1 MPETLPETTRVQTR
15 IGEDV
20 VVVVGKE
27 SVGKSQL
34 ISSLTGQYAGE
45 SNFRGSTVAV
55 ERYSVPGRVWVD
67 TPGILRQSD
76 SETTRRALAAL
87 GPADCVLLVVSATHL
102 DDDLA
107 EMLPLLGGKKQGAI
121 AVTFWDRVQPG
132 EAAFEALEKFSAE
145 TGVPLIPLD
154 ARRLTEEDRGA
165 IDLALRVP
173 GTFRGRSPMVRA
185 GWRIEPRPGWLEHRL
200 WGPMLAVILLALPAL
215 ITVFGANRLA
225 DLMHP
230 LVQNSLEPLISAIDA
245 TAPEWVRSLLTARYG
260 DFGYGLLNMGPF
272 LLVWALPTVLLFTVI
287 LAAYKAS
294 GLVERINVA
303 LHPLVRRLGLSGR
316 DVVRVVMGFGCN
328 VPAVI
333 STRACSSCSRGPA
346 VAAISFGA
354 ACSYQLPASIAV
366 LSAAARSNG
375 GSSTLLVVVFLVYL
389 LVTTVAYLWLTA
401 PAVAKDPLNQL
412 LLPRR
417 PFMQWPRWSAL
428 WREARG
434 TLRQFF
440 AQALPVFVVIC
451 LAASL
456 LARLGVLDACAR
468 WLGPVMAVFRLP
480 AEAALPVVLA
490 SVRKDGIFL
499 FASGDG
505 LSLPLTTAQVLTGV
519 YLAGVLL
526 PCLVTALTVA
536 RELGVSQAWRLLA
549 RQAGFAVLFSL
560 ILGWVAPLVAP

>member
-1 MPETLPETTRVQTR
+1 MNSLMPPTLTSGTETVLV
-15 IGEDV
+15 I
-20 VVVVGKE
+20 GKE

-34 ISSLTGQYAGE
+34 ISSLTGQFAGE
-45 SNFRGSTVAV
+45 SNFRGSTVTV
-55 ERYSVPGRVWVD
+55 ERYADRGRVWVD

-76 SETTRRALAAL
+76 TETTRQALKAL
-87 GPADCVLLVVSATHL
+87 ESNETVLLVVSATHI

-107 EMLPLLGGKKQGAI
+107 DLLPLLGGKQGAI
-121 AVTFWDRVQPG
+121 AVTFWDQVQPQ
-132 EAAFEALEKFSAE
+132 EAAFEALESLAADA
-145 TGVPLIPLD
+145 GVRLLPVD
-154 ARRLTEEDRGA
+154 ARRLTDQGRHA
-165 IDLALRVP
+165 IETALRTP
-173 GTFRGRSPMVRA
+173 AAFRGKSTVVRA

-200 WGPMLAVILLALPAL
+200 WGPILAVCLLTLPAL
-215 ITVFGANRLA
+215 VTVFGANRLA
-225 DLMHP
+225 DLAHP
-230 LVQNSLEPLISAIDA
+230 QVQRLLKPWIDAIDA
-245 TAPEWVRSLLTARYG
+245 SAPEWVRSMLTAQYR

-272 LLVWALPTVLLFTVI
+272 LLLWALPTVLLFTVI

-303 LHPLVRRLGLSGR
+303 LHPLVRPLGLSGR

-333 STRACSSCSRGPA
+333 STRACSSCTRGPA

-366 LSAAARSNG
+366 LSAAARANG
-375 GSSTLLVVVFLVYL
+375 GSPTLLVLVFLGYL

-401 PAVAKDPLNQL
+401 PSVAKDPLNQL
-412 LLPRR
+412 LVPRR

-440 AQALPVFVVIC
+440 TQALPIFLVIC

-456 LARLGVLDACAR
+456 LARLAVFDLCAR
-468 WLGPVMAVFRLP
+468 WLGPVMAAFRLP

-490 SVRKDGIFL
+490 SIRKDGIFL

-505 LSLPLTTAQVLTGV
+505 LALPLTPAQVLTGV

-536 RELGVSQAWRLLA
+536 RELGVSHAWKLLA
-549 RQAGFAVLFSL
+549 RQAGFALAFSF
-560 ILGWVAPLVAP
+560 ILGWVAPWVLP